1 MCGLLCEWSWSCVL
15 KGGVMCATSAQHLP
29 WPQVNEVAAA
39 VTRQRSMVT
48 FAPKDAQQIVG
59 CSLHPPVAVRCC
71 VAAST
76 CVLCCIVS
84 LHPPVA
90 VQCCVAASTCVLCC
104 AVSLHPPVCCAVL
117 CCCIH
122 LWLCCAV
129 SLHPPVCCAVLCCC
143 IHLWLCCIVSLH
155 PPVCCCY
162 RQHGREK
169 TG

>member
-1 MCGLLCEWSWSCVL
+1 MVLCVSGRGPLCEWAWSCVL
-15 KGGVMCATSAQHLP
+15 KGRVMCATSAQRLP

-59 CSLHPPVAVRCC
+59 CSLHPPVAVLYCVTASTCGCAVLCRCIHLWLCCIVSLHPPVAVLYC

-90 VQCCVAASTCVLCC
+90 VLYCVAASTCV
-104 AVSLHPPVCCAVL
+104 
-117 CCCIH
+117 
-122 LWLCCAV
+122 
-129 SLHPPVCCAVLCCC
+129 
-143 IHLWLCCIVSLH
+143 LCCIVSLH

-162 RQHGREK
+162 RHHGREK